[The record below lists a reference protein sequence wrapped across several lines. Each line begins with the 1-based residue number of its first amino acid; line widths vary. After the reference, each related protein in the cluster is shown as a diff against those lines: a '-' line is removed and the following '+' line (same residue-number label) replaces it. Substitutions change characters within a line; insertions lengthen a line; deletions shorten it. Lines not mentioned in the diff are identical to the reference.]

1 VKKPIQ
7 NKPTYYFDTVEG
19 VDHTFNTFRDH
30 ADHKWTAKEH
40 EENEKLRRQTKLGII
55 KDEEKK
61 LKKFDSA
68 DARTYP
74 SDPEQK
80 RILTN
85 IKAHEDS
92 LGIRQDT
99 WKRFVKTG
107 SLPLAP
113 KEKQL
118 GTWELMKAT
127 GTPEQRREYARMERE
142 GRAQEKKR
150 ENLARLEEKRAKIKE
165 FRKKR
170 AEKEK
175 KEEPARAM
183 AQEIVQT
190 VQENAN
196 NIINND
202 PILDDELFT
211 QKPIYAPKVNKEF
224 TGGLHENFVNQKLAE
239 NNILKKIDK
248 EIENE
253 NI

>member
-1 VKKPIQ
+1 M
-7 NKPTYYFDTVEG
+7 
-19 VDHTFNTFRDH
+19 
-30 ADHKWTAKEH
+30 
-40 EENEKLRRQTKLGII
+40 
-55 KDEEKK
+55 
-61 LKKFDSA
+61 
-68 DARTYP
+68 
-74 SDPEQK
+74 K
-80 RILTN
+80 R
-85 IKAHEDS
+85 
-92 LGIRQDT
+92 
-99 WKRFVKTG
+99 
-107 SLPLAP
+107 
-113 KEKQL
+113 
-118 GTWELMKAT
+118 T
-127 GTPEQRREYARMERE
+127 GTPEERREYARMERE

-239 NNILKKIDK
+239 GNILKKIDK

>member
-1 VKKPIQ
+1 
-7 NKPTYYFDTVEG
+7 
-19 VDHTFNTFRDH
+19 
-30 ADHKWTAKEH
+30 
-40 EENEKLRRQTKLGII
+40 
-55 KDEEKK
+55 
-61 LKKFDSA
+61 
-68 DARTYP
+68 
-74 SDPEQK
+74 
-80 RILTN
+80 
-85 IKAHEDS
+85 
-92 LGIRQDT
+92 
-99 WKRFVKTG
+99 
-107 SLPLAP
+107 
-113 KEKQL
+113 
-118 GTWELMKAT
+118 
-127 GTPEQRREYARMERE
+127 MERE

-170 AEKEK
+170 EEKEK